1 MNTSINWNLSINNGY
16 VREQKTVYPTPI
28 CRRANIFCTYVPHE
42 RRHTGKYPICNPFAD
57 HCILPPWY
65 ASTWAYIIYAI
76 LGICAF
82 GGWFYWYRK
91 HKNEQFSEQQKLFE
105 IEKEKELNQNKV
117 EFFTEIAHEIR
128 TPLTLSTGRWKSYRK
143 CTFRTKN

>member
-1 MNTSINWNLSINNGY
+1 MDTYENRKQYILRQFVAGQIYSA
-16 VREQKTVYPTPI
+16 PT
-28 CRRANIFCTYVPHE
+28 CHHE

-57 HCILPPWY
+57 HCHL
-65 ASTWAYIIYAI
+65 ATLVCFHMGIYHLCHI
-76 LGICAF
+76 RICAF

-143 CTFRTKN
+143 CTFRTKTE